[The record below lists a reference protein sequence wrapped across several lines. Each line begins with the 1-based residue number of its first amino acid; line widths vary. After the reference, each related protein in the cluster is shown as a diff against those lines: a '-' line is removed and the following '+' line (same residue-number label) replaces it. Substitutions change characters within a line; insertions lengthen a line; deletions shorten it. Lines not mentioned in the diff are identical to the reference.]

1 MIEDYSF
8 GRIVID
14 GKEYT
19 SDVLIVGGKVHSWW
33 RKQGHRVA
41 PEDLDVVVNA
51 SPEMLVVGMGAHGA
65 MKVPDRT
72 RDYLKNKGIDLITEK
87 TGNAVTIFN
96 KLTGEK
102 AAAFHLTC

>member
-1 MIEDYSF
+1 MIEHYSF

-51 SPEMLVVGMGAHGA
+51 SPETLVVGMGAYGA
-65 MKVPDRT
+65 MKVPDKT
-72 RDYLKNKGIDLITEK
+72 EDYLRNKGIELIAEK
-87 TGNAVTIFN
+87 TGDAVNTFD
-96 KLTGEK
+96 KLTGKK